1 MKNKKKFITLLAIIA
16 IALGIVFAIKKF
28 STPVEKQQGSKQITI
43 IVQNLEEKEVFNK
56 TFATDAEYLDK
67 LLEEHAEELQLDIS
81 EVGEYG
87 RSVNGLCGLVTEDW
101 NTGPWWVYES
111 ENSECCKASGFCPS
125 VDTCVILDGEIYIF
139 KFISY

>member
-1 MKNKKKFITLLAIIA
+1 MKNKKKLITLLAVVA

-28 STPVEKQQGSKQITI
+28 YPTVDKQQGNKQITI
-43 IVQNLEEKEVFNK
+43 IINNLEGKEIFNK
-56 TFATDAEYLDK
+56 TYSTDAEYLDK

-87 RSVNGLCGLVTEDW
+87 RSVNGLCGLVIEDW
-101 NTGPWWVYES
+101 NIGPWWIYES
-111 ENSECCKASGFCPS
+111 ENSECCKTNGFCPS
-125 VDTCVILDGEIYIF
+125 VDTCIILDGEIYIF